1 MSRVLIIATVFT
13 AALLVLVAGLA
24 FAQSQNDWQTAQNP
38 EGEGLLLGQS
48 YHGTVPGGGNTLP
61 RVEELKGKPGTW
73 VTWPG
78 FVMRADGGSRIFI
91 QTTRSLEYTKT
102 DKKNKLYLKF
112 KDAKVHLTNNR
123 NPLVTIHF
131 NTPVRRA
138 YLKRAHK
145 SVELAVEYKVSTQA
159 AITQFADNDGYHYL
173 FIDFP
178 VGQYPVG
185 GDFGDRPSFK
195 GIGAP
200 HSETTPII
208 DDEIPP
214 QQ

>member
-1 MSRVLIIATVFT
+1 MSRVLVSATVFT
-13 AALLVLVAGLA
+13 AVLLVLAAGLA
-24 FAQSQNDWQTAQNP
+24 FAQSQNDWSTAQSSD
-38 EGEGLLLGQS
+38 GEGIILGQS
-48 YHGTVPGGGNTLP
+48 YHGTTPGNGNTLP
-61 RVEELKGKPGTW
+61 RVEELKDKPGTW

-78 FVMRADGGSRIFI
+78 FVMRPDGGSRIFL
-91 QTTRSLEYTKT
+91 QTTRPLEYTKT
-102 DKKNKLYLKF
+102 DKKNRLYLKF
-112 KDAKVHLTNNR
+112 KDARVHLTNNR

-138 YLKRAHK
+138 YLKRTRK

-159 AITQFADNDGYHYL
+159 AITQFADKDGYHYM

-178 VGQYPVG
+178 AGQYPIG

-195 GIGAP
+195 GFGTP
-200 HSETTPII
+200 HAEVTPII
-208 DDEIPP
+208 NDEIPP

>member
-1 MSRVLIIATVFT
+1 MSRALLLAIVFSATP
-13 AALLVLVAGLA
+13 LVLVAGLA
-24 FAQSQNDWQTAQNP
+24 FAQSQSDWLTAQNS
-38 EGEGLLLGQS
+38 GSEGLILEQS
-48 YHGTVPGGGNTLP
+48 YHGTTPGSGNTLP

-78 FVMRADGGSRIFI
+78 FVMRPDGGSRIFL

-102 DKKNKLYLKF
+102 DKKNRLYLTF
-112 KDAKVHLTNNR
+112 KNAKVHLANNR

-131 NTPVRRA
+131 NTPVRRT
-138 YLKRAHK
+138 YLKRARK

-159 AITQFADNDGYHYL
+159 AITQFSDKDGYNYL

-178 VGQYPVG
+178 AGQYPIG
-185 GDFGDRPSFK
+185 GDFGGRPSFK
-195 GIGAP
+195 GFGTP
-200 HSETTPII
+200 HEEATPII

>member
-78 FVMRADGGSRIFI
+78 FVMRSDGGSRIFI

-102 DKKNKLYLKF
+102 DKKNRVR
-112 KDAKVHLTNNR
+112 DCWNWHCCNSARWQARRLTGR
-123 NPLVTIHF
+123 
-131 NTPVRRA
+131 
-138 YLKRAHK
+138 
-145 SVELAVEYKVSTQA
+145 
-159 AITQFADNDGYHYL
+159 
-173 FIDFP
+173 
-178 VGQYPVG
+178 
-185 GDFGDRPSFK
+185 
-195 GIGAP
+195 
-200 HSETTPII
+200 
-208 DDEIPP
+208 
-214 QQ
+214 

>member
-1 MSRVLIIATVFT
+1 MSRVLVLAIVFT
-13 AALLVLVAGLA
+13 GALLIMVAGLA
-24 FAQSQNDWQTAQNP
+24 FAQSQNDWQTEQGSD
-38 EGEGLLLGQS
+38 GEGIVLGQS
-48 YHGTVPGGGNTLP
+48 YHGTTPGSGNTLP
-61 RVEELKGKPGTW
+61 RVDELKGKPGTW

-78 FVMRADGGSRIFI
+78 FIMRSDGGSRIFI
-91 QTTRSLEYTKT
+91 QTTQPLEYTKT
-102 DKKNKLYLKF
+102 DKKNRLYLKF
-112 KDAKVHLTNNR
+112 KDARVHLSNNR

-138 YLKRAHK
+138 YLKRARK
-145 SVELAVEYKVSTQA
+145 SVGLTVEYKVSTQA
-159 AITQFADNDGYHYL
+159 TITQFADQDGYHYM

-178 VGQYPVG
+178 AGQYPIG

-195 GIGAP
+195 GIGTP